1 MNIEKYKQCAP
12 GILRLSMALVFLWFG
27 LNQVFNPSFWVG
39 YLPSWTY
46 NLVVSANTLV
56 MLNGF
61 FETILSV
68 FLLVGSYTR
77 ISALLLGLHL
87 LGITF
92 SIGYNDIA
100 IRDFGLAIATFV
112 VFLNGPDRWTMDYK
126 RNR

>member
-100 IRDFGLAIATFV
+100 IRDLSEILKILT
-112 VFLNGPDRWTMDYK
+112 
-126 RNR
+126 